1 MFISMMENI
10 NVRKTPVEHVDG
22 FIKETIDGFI
32 KETIYLLI
40 CLFLFIHKKYN
51 FFLSFLETTTI
62 FFGRHREFIL

>member
-10 NVRKTPVEHVDG
+10 NVRKTPVEHV
-22 FIKETIDGFI
+22 DGFI